1 MKEIQ
6 IHSLEE
12 TQMLAQRLAQVLP
25 RPSLITLSGDLGA
38 GKTTFTKALGKALGV
53 KGTINSPTFTILKS
67 YEMDGGWML
76 HHVDAYRLE
85 GITQELGIEECFD
98 EGVCVI
104 EWPDYIQHALPK
116 ERLEISIQ
124 NGEEEERLFRFCPIG
139 ETYERI
145 VEELA

>member
-12 TQMLAQRLAQVLP
+12 TKEFAEKIAELLP
-25 RPSLITLSGDLGA
+25 RPALITLSGDLGA
-38 GKTTFTKALGKALGV
+38 GKTTFTKSLGKALGV

-67 YEMDGGWML
+67 YEMGDGWML

-85 GITQELGIEECFD
+85 GIVQELGIEECFD

-104 EWPDYIQHALPK
+104 EWPDYIAHALPK
-116 ERLEISIQ
+116 ERLDIQIQ
-124 NGEEEERLFRFCPIG
+124 NGVDEQRVFIINATG
-139 ETYERI
+139 KVYEQI
-145 VEELA
+145 VEELK